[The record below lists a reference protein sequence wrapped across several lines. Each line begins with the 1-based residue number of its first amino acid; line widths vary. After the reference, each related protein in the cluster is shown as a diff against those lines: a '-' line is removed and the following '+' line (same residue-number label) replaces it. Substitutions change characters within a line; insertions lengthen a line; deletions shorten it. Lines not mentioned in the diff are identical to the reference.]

1 MLLIDAFNV
10 VRAQWVLPAHRRGL
24 DVRGL
29 IGLIG
34 RSRFADRRLRVV
46 VDGQPGPDWVRHGVY
61 DTLVGHT
68 WTRLGRAEVV
78 FSGRQLEADDVIE
91 EILARSKGLAIT
103 VVSSDRRL
111 IRAAGA
117 AGADQIGNGSF
128 LKLLNEDLDR
138 AQAEAVP
145 AFAAEVPLDRY
156 SVAHWMREFGFAH
169 ADDPATKPTP
179 APAEPSAPQAP
190 AASKPGKRTKA
201 PKPEPKSF
209 GTGLSVNLPTAT
221 PPSVPVTQGAAAL
234 PPTPG
239 RTPPMPG
246 PAGAFPDPPESLDP
260 LLRDAFEE
268 WYGSLHLGDL
278 DMRKWLDGIQP
289 I

>member
-1 MLLIDAFNV
+1 MLLVDAFNV

-24 DVRGL
+24 DVHGL

-46 VDGQPGPDWVRHGVY
+46 VDGRPGPDWVRHGVY
-61 DTLVGHT
+61 DTLVGHA

-138 AQAEAVP
+138 AHAEAVP

-156 SVAHWMREFGFAH
+156 SVAHWMREFGFAQPE
-169 ADDPATKPTP
+169 DPTPKPVPAQTEPAAQQAPTPKPAKRPKTKPD
-179 APAEPSAPQAP
+179 
-190 AASKPGKRTKA
+190 
-201 PKPEPKSF
+201 PKSF
-209 GTGLSVNLPTAT
+209 GTSLSVNLPAPP
-221 PPSVPVTQGAAAL
+221 PPSVPATPAAAAL
-234 PPTPG
+234 PPTPA
-239 RTPPMPG
+239 RTAPPPG
-246 PAGAFPDPPESLDP
+246 PAGVFADPPESLDP